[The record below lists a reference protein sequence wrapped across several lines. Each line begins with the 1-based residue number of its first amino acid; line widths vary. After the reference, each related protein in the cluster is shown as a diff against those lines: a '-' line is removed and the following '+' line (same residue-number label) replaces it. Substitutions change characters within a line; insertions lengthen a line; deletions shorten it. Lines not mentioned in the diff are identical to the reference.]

1 MAANI
6 EKFDFDPEKLRQKYR
21 EERDKRLRP
30 DGNDQYQEVKGDFS
44 YFVEDPYVEE
54 KTERESLKLH
64 TEIAIIGGG
73 FGGMLA
79 AARIREA
86 GFDDF
91 KIIEKGGD
99 FGGTWYWNRYPG
111 ASCDIESY
119 IYFPLLEETGFVPKR
134 KYTNAPETLEYCGVI
149 AEKFKLYENS
159 ILQTEVTETKWS
171 DDSGLWTI
179 KTNKGDEITANFV
192 VHSNGPLNRPKLP
205 AIDGINDY
213 KGHTFHTSRWDYEYT
228 GGSSH
233 GDLKNLSDKK
243 VAIIGTGATAV
254 QCIPHLGA
262 SAKELYV
269 FQRTPSSIDVRANR
283 ETDEAWFNSM
293 KPGWH
298 EKRRANFEGFLAG
311 EFSGEDLV
319 NDGWTEIFRTILS
332 AFRASGPSKLR
343 MALWALLAPFNKD
356 FYKKGLK
363 PYMADKFMNFVG
375 KENISNKVEMVDFAK
390 MEQIRA
396 RAEEIV
402 KDPNVAESLKPYYRQ
417 FCKRPCFHDEYLDT
431 YNRENVTLVD
441 TQGKGLD
448 KITEKGIFFDGKEYE
463 VDCII
468 FATGFEVGT
477 DYTRRS
483 GYEIYGR
490 KGLSIMDKWKDGLST
505 MHGMHSRGFPNSFF
519 FGPQQAGFTANYTH
533 SLDEQSIHLAYIL
546 KSMRE
551 QKMSLVEVSKEGEED
566 WVKTIIDNSRD
577 MLSFQESCTPGYYN
591 NEGKPMQAPQNNPYG
606 GGALNFFKLM
616 KKWRDKG
623 DLKGLELSSNNYN

>member
-1 MAANI
+1 M
-6 EKFDFDPEKLRQKYR
+6 EL
-21 EERDKRLRP
+21 
-30 DGNDQYQEVKGDFS
+30 
-44 YFVEDPYVEE
+44 
-54 KTERESLKLH
+54 
-64 TEIAIIGGG
+64 
-73 FGGMLA
+73 M
-79 AARIREA
+79 
-86 GFDDF
+86 
-91 KIIEKGGD
+91 
-99 FGGTWYWNRYPG
+99 
-111 ASCDIESY
+111 
-119 IYFPLLEETGFVPKR
+119 
-134 KYTNAPETLEYCGVI
+134 
-149 AEKFKLYENS
+149 
-159 ILQTEVTETKWS
+159 
-171 DDSGLWTI
+171 TI
-179 KTNKGDEITANFV
+179 
-192 VHSNGPLNRPKLP
+192 
-205 AIDGINDY
+205 

-319 NDGWTEIFRTILS
+319 NDGWTEIFRTILA
-332 AFRASGPSKLR
+332 AFRSSGPSKLR
-343 MALWALLAPFNKD
+343 MAFWALLAPFNKD

-448 KITEKGIFFDGKEYE
+448 KITEKGIFFNGKEYE

-490 KGLSIMDKWKDGLST
+490 EGLSIMDKWKDGLST

-546 KSMRE
+546 KTMKE
-551 QKMSLVEVSKEGEED
+551 KNMTLVEASKEGEAN

-623 DLKGLELSSNNYN
+623 DLEGLELNSNNFN

>member
-54 KTERESLKLH
+54 KTERASLKLH

-79 AARIREA
+79 AARLREA

-119 IYFPLLEETGFVPKR
+119 IYFPLLEETGFIPKR

-149 AEKFKLYENS
+149 AEKFNLYENS

-243 VAIIGTGATAV
+243 VAIIGT
-254 QCIPHLGA
+254 
-262 SAKELYV
+262 
-269 FQRTPSSIDVRANR
+269 
-283 ETDEAWFNSM
+283 
-293 KPGWH
+293 
-298 EKRRANFEGFLAG
+298 
-311 EFSGEDLV
+311 
-319 NDGWTEIFRTILS
+319 
-332 AFRASGPSKLR
+332 
-343 MALWALLAPFNKD
+343 
-356 FYKKGLK
+356 
-363 PYMADKFMNFVG
+363 
-375 KENISNKVEMVDFAK
+375 
-390 MEQIRA
+390 
-396 RAEEIV
+396 
-402 KDPNVAESLKPYYRQ
+402 
-417 FCKRPCFHDEYLDT
+417 
-431 YNRENVTLVD
+431 
-441 TQGKGLD
+441 
-448 KITEKGIFFDGKEYE
+448 
-463 VDCII
+463 
-468 FATGFEVGT
+468 
-477 DYTRRS
+477 
-483 GYEIYGR
+483 
-490 KGLSIMDKWKDGLST
+490 
-505 MHGMHSRGFPNSFF
+505 
-519 FGPQQAGFTANYTH
+519 
-533 SLDEQSIHLAYIL
+533 
-546 KSMRE
+546 
-551 QKMSLVEVSKEGEED
+551 
-566 WVKTIIDNSRD
+566 
-577 MLSFQESCTPGYYN
+577 
-591 NEGKPMQAPQNNPYG
+591 
-606 GGALNFFKLM
+606 
-616 KKWRDKG
+616 
-623 DLKGLELSSNNYN
+623 

>member
-1 MAANI
+1 
-6 EKFDFDPEKLRQKYR
+6 
-21 EERDKRLRP
+21 
-30 DGNDQYQEVKGDFS
+30 
-44 YFVEDPYVEE
+44 
-54 KTERESLKLH
+54 
-64 TEIAIIGGG
+64 
-73 FGGMLA
+73 
-79 AARIREA
+79 
-86 GFDDF
+86 
-91 KIIEKGGD
+91 
-99 FGGTWYWNRYPG
+99 
-111 ASCDIESY
+111 
-119 IYFPLLEETGFVPKR
+119 
-134 KYTNAPETLEYCGVI
+134 
-149 AEKFKLYENS
+149 
-159 ILQTEVTETKWS
+159 
-171 DDSGLWTI
+171 
-179 KTNKGDEITANFV
+179 
-192 VHSNGPLNRPKLP
+192 
-205 AIDGINDY
+205 
-213 KGHTFHTSRWDYEYT
+213 
-228 GGSSH
+228 
-233 GDLKNLSDKK
+233 
-243 VAIIGTGATAV
+243 
-254 QCIPHLGA
+254 
-262 SAKELYV
+262 
-269 FQRTPSSIDVRANR
+269 
-283 ETDEAWFNSM
+283 
-293 KPGWH
+293 
-298 EKRRANFEGFLAG
+298 
-311 EFSGEDLV
+311 
-319 NDGWTEIFRTILS
+319 
-332 AFRASGPSKLR
+332 
-343 MALWALLAPFNKD
+343 
-356 FYKKGLK
+356 
-363 PYMADKFMNFVG
+363 MNFVG

-490 KGLSIMDKWKDGLST
+490 EGLSIMDKWKDGLST

-546 KSMRE
+546 KTMKE
-551 QKMSLVEVSKEGEED
+551 KNMTLVEASKEGEAN

-623 DLKGLELSSNNYN
+623 DLQGLELNSNNFN

>member
-1 MAANI
+1 MATNI
-6 EKFDFDPEKLRQKYR
+6 ENFDFDPDKLREKYK
-21 EERDKRLRP
+21 EERDKRVRA
-30 DGNDQYQEVKGDFS
+30 DGNEQYKEVKGEFS
-44 YFVEDPYVEE
+44 YFVDDPYIE
-54 KTERESLKLH
+54 KKIERNSQKVH

-79 AARIREA
+79 AARLREA

-119 IYFPLLEETGFVPKR
+119 IYFPLLEETGFIPKR

-149 AEKFKLYENS
+149 AEKYNLYENS

-171 DDSGLWTI
+171 DDSGLWEI
-179 KTNKGDEITANFV
+179 FTNKGDKITANFV

-205 AIDGINDY
+205 AIEGINSY

-233 GDLKNLSDKK
+233 GNLENLKDKK

-262 SAKELYV
+262 SAKELFV
-269 FQRTPSSIDVRANR
+269 FQRTPSSIDVRANKD
-283 ETDEAWFNSM
+283 TDDSWFTSM

-298 EKRRANFEGFLAG
+298 DKRRANFEGFLAG

-332 AFRASGPSKLR
+332 AFRSSGPSKLR
-343 MALWALLAPFNKD
+343 MIFWVLMAPLNNN

-363 PYMADKFMNFVG
+363 AFMADKFMNFVG

-402 KDPNVAESLKPYYRQ
+402 KDPKVAESLKPYYRQ

-431 YNRENVTLVD
+431 YNRENVTLID

-448 KITEKGIFFDGKEYE
+448 KITEKGILFDGKEYE

-483 GYEIYGR
+483 GYEIFGR
-490 KGLSIMDKWKDGLST
+490 EGLSIMKKWKDGLST
-505 MHGMHSRGFPNSFF
+505 LHGMHSRGFPNSFF

-546 KSMRE
+546 KTMRE
-551 QKMSLVEVSKEGEED
+551 KNMTLVEASKEGEEN
-566 WVKTIIDNSRD
+566 WVKTVIDNSRD

-606 GGALNFFKLM
+606 GGALNFFNLM
-616 KKWRDKG
+616 KKWREKG